1 MVVGGDGWW
10 MMVVVS
16 DGGANALHTQEND
29 PMVDTVIETPVVATP
44 VVVEAPAMVE
54 TPAMVVAPVVEELYD
69 DGCGRWW

>member
-1 MVVGGDGWW
+1 MD
-10 MMVVVS
+10 
-16 DGGANALHTQEND
+16 DANALQTQENE

>member
-1 MVVGGDGWW
+1 MQ
-10 MMVVVS
+10 
-16 DGGANALHTQEND
+16 TQENE
-29 PMVDTVIETPVVATP
+29 PMVDTDDETPVVATP